1 MNNKVRDRNT
11 EIEIRTTLGKETVF
25 MGTLRFTESLKI
37 DGRFEGDIDATG
49 FLFISPDAE
58 VRVQRIKASSIIVGG
73 TVYGDM
79 EAADKVEFL
88 PSAKVYGNV
97 KTSRLRIADGVVFEG
112 SCEMIRSASAVDIF
126 SGSIED
132 VKKSARQSGE

>member
-1 MNNKVRDRNT
+1 MNNRVRDRNT

-79 EAADKVEFL
+79 EAIDKVELL

-112 SCEMIRSASAVDIF
+112 SCEMIRSASTVDIF
-126 SGSIED
+126 NGTVDD
-132 VKKSARQSGE
+132 VKKSVRQ

>member
-79 EAADKVEFL
+79 EAVDKVELL

-112 SCEMIRSASAVDIF
+112 SCEMIRSASTVDIF
-126 SGSIED
+126 NGSVDD
-132 VKKSARQSGE
+132 VKKSVRQ